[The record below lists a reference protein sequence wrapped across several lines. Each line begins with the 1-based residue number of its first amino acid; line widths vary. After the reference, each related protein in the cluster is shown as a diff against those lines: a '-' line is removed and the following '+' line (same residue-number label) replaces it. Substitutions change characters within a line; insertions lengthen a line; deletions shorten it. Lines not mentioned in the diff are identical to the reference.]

1 MGSPED
7 DQQTDSSMTAGP
19 TKVLYLVA
27 LNSYYVFASAESIAL
42 AHTAQQAADD
52 IAYFDD
58 FGELRSSGNFEML
71 ADRLFAWDSS
81 ISLETYVD
89 AIEKSAGR
97 VPASADIAERLKA
110 VSDVEFEDDSS
121 DAPADSCDIRTT
133 EDIENE
139 VEDYFGL
146 TLEQT
151 MYEDVPEEV
160 LAKFSAQGSAMFSEV
175 DQTFIEPEHVEE
187 MVVEL
192 EALGYTII
200 RGTR

>member
-58 FGELRSSGNFEML
+58 FGELRSSGN
-71 ADRLFAWDSS
+71 

-89 AIEKSAGR
+89 AIEKSVGR
-97 VPASADIAERLKA
+97 IPASTDIAERLKA
-110 VSDVEFEDDSS
+110 VSDVEFEDGVGF
-121 DAPADSCDIRTT
+121 DAPEDSCNIRTT
-133 EDIENE
+133 QDIENE
-139 VEDYFGL
+139 VEDYFGF

-151 MYEDVPEEV
+151 IHNDVPEEV
-160 LAKFSAQGSAMFSEV
+160 LAKFGAQGPTMFSEV
-175 DQTFIEPEHVEE
+175 DTTFIDHENVEE

-200 RGTR
+200 RGTP

>member
-7 DQQTDSSMTAGP
+7 DQQTDSSMTAGS
-19 TKVLYLVA
+19 TKVLYVVA

-42 AHTAQQAADD
+42 AHAAQQAADE
-52 IAYFDD
+52 AACFDN
-58 FGELRSSGNFEML
+58 FGELRTSGNIEML

-89 AIEKSAGR
+89 AIEKSVGR
-97 VPASADIAERLKA
+97 IPASTDIAERLKA

-133 EDIENE
+133 EDIETE
-139 VEDYFGL
+139 VEDYFGF

-151 MYEDVPEEV
+151 IHNDVPEEV
-160 LAKFSAQGSAMFSEV
+160 LAKFGAQGPTMFSEV
-175 DQTFIEPEHVEE
+175 DQTFIDHEHVEE

-200 RGTR
+200 RGTP

>member
-58 FGELRSSGNFEML
+58 FGELRSSGNIEML

-89 AIEKSAGR
+89 AIEKSVGR
-97 VPASADIAERLKA
+97 IPASTDIAERLKA

-133 EDIENE
+133 EDIETE
-139 VEDYFGL
+139 VEDYFGF

-151 MYEDVPEEV
+151 IHNDVPEEV
-160 LAKFSAQGSAMFSEV
+160 LAKFGAQGPTMFSEV
-175 DQTFIEPEHVEE
+175 DTTFIDHENVEE

-200 RGTR
+200 RGTP